1 MQAPKVFILLAGCL
15 LMMFAVIAKAEDVTF
30 PELKEAKVIQDN
42 WYSVFAEGKKIGY
55 AHFVVSELKYADK
68 DCLLI
73 ETTEIGEMTVGDKP
87 LRREETN
94 RMLVRKDT
102 FSPLYYMS
110 SRTTP
115 VCKLSETARFEQKD
129 KAWAVTV
136 TTALNDKTATDAINL
151 DNVPSLYIEDTLG
164 YLYGQQMLKN
174 KENTQFTYFDFTKK
188 TTDTAD
194 YSYEGEKTEGEG
206 DKAGTVQ
213 VVVAQEN
220 TLWYDS
226 DGKIKRITTG
236 GNFFAQILSDENTAK
251 SPDEKWDGYKAPDC
265 IAGDTLTIAPAGL
278 KIHRPAPQYSFVTM
292 FDKNVF
298 AVTDTVDEIA
308 VVGMFLGGV
317 PEGTD
322 YNDALGVFRPAL
334 KSEFELGE
342 GKMIDIGKTKC
353 LSGDFKRGKGL
364 EADSGKYYMIIHDG
378 EMLLLMG
385 VGAGDGYAAV
395 EKDITKWIESIEFI
409 KPVYDES
416 KLLVT
421 DKTAGL
427 TYKLPN
433 PGWIQTGG
441 NPQLG
446 ISTVVAHIW
455 TKSHFY
461 VQAVPTQPGAT
472 QDVLVAKLSEGKKV
486 TDQGGMKVGKYD
498 AKYVVTEG
506 ANGDQT
512 LTMQQV
518 VIQRDKD
525 FVILGAVALKDNWDK
540 MKSDIDSILK
550 SVEFTE
556 EKPEP

>member
-1 MQAPKVFILLAGCL
+1 
-15 LMMFAVIAKAEDVTF
+15 MMFAVIAKAEDVTF

-55 AHFVVSELKYADK
+55 THFVVSELKYADK

-73 ETTEIGEMTVGDKP
+73 ETSDSVQATVGGKV
-87 LRREETN
+87 LTHEEIN
-94 RMLVRKDT
+94 RALITKDGNA
-102 FSPLYYMS
+102 PLYYS
-110 SRTTP
+110 ANTTAP
-115 VCKLSETARFEQKD
+115 EFKMSETAKFQQKD
-129 KAWAVTV
+129 KGWTVTV
-136 TTALNDKTATDAINL
+136 VTTLNDKSATDTV
-151 DNVPSLYIEDTLG
+151 NVENNPDLCLG
-164 YLYGQQMLKN
+164 DALPYFYGQKMLKDKKN
-174 KENTQFTYFDFTKK
+174 ADFTIFSFNKK
-188 TTDTAD
+188 AAD
-194 YSYEGEKTEGEG
+194 QVSYTYKGEKTEGEG
-206 DKAGTVQ
+206 DKARTLQLVESDQGIIWYGPDGTVERSDLGDILMVQ
-213 VVVAQEN
+213 VLTDEKTAQ
-220 TLWYDS
+220 D
-226 DGKIKRITTG
+226 
-236 GNFFAQILSDENTAK
+236 FTA
-251 SPDEKWDGYKAPDC
+251 KWDGYKAPDC

-322 YNDALGVFRPAL
+322 YNDAFAVVRPAL

-486 TDQGGMKVGKYD
+486 TDQGSMKVGKYD

-556 EKPEP
+556 EQPGP